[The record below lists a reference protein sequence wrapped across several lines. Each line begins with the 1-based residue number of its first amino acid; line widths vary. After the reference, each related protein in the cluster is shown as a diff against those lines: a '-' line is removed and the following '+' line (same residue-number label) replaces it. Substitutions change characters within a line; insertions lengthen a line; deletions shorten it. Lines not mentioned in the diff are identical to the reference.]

1 MADLKVVLPI
11 FWDIGRK
18 SPLSVGRCGRHS
30 GFTLVELLVVFAVV
44 GILAA
49 TLTLSFRPS
58 KDAVAIAEAERA
70 KRWLERVFYVA
81 VTEGRF
87 FELKYSTIPSNWIT
101 VHWFDT
107 NEDETFK
114 SGGRCYFKAD
124 GGSYKSSYSPV
135 WHTLTPAVTLKITA
149 DGQNKARALK
159 YLVISGKCLITL
171 RDNS

>member
-1 MADLKVVLPI
+1 MLPI
-11 FWDIGRK
+11 RRDIRYR
-18 SPLSVGRCGRHS
+18 SPLSLGRCGRHC
-30 GFTLVELLVVFAVV
+30 GFTLVELLVVLAVV

-70 KRWLERVFYVA
+70 KRWLERVFCVA

-87 FELKYSTIPSNWIT
+87 FELKYSIIPSSWIT

-107 NEDETFK
+107 NEDEMFE

-124 GGSYKSSYSPV
+124 GDSYKSSYSPV
-135 WHTLTPAVTLKITA
+135 WHTLTPAVTFKITA
-149 DGQNKARALK
+149 DRSNKAKTLRH
-159 YLVISGKCLITL
+159 LVISGKCLITL
-171 RDNS
+171 RVNP

>member
-1 MADLKVVLPI
+1 
-11 FWDIGRK
+11 
-18 SPLSVGRCGRHS
+18 
-30 GFTLVELLVVFAVV
+30 LVELLVVLAVV

-58 KDAVAIAEAERA
+58 KDAVATAEAERA
-70 KRWLERVFYVA
+70 KRWLGRVFCVA

-87 FELKYSTIPSNWIT
+87 FELKYSYSTIPSSWIT
-101 VHWFDT
+101 VHWLDT
-107 NEDETFK
+107 NEDETFE

-149 DGQNKARALK
+149 DRSNKAKALK
-159 YLVISGKCLITL
+159 YLVVSGKCLITL
-171 RDNS
+171 RDNP